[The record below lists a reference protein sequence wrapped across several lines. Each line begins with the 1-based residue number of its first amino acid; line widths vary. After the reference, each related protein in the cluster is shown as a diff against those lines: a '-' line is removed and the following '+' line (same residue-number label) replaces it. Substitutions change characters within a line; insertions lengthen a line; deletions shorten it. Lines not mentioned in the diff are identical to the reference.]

1 MLRKTIFMIL
11 LSIVAACLNIFF
23 NLLTAITGIPL
34 FLDTIMTIAITL
46 SFGPVWGV
54 ITGTL
59 TNFIQSSIWF
69 HGWAYYLFF
78 LCNIATALIVW
89 LFMRLF
95 PRELDIVNSRHNQAS
110 AQPPAALS
118 KSRRLNVIVTRVSVL
133 VLLSFT
139 LCFVIS
145 IMGGLIAGLINIILK
160 PEGMGTHLELEQ
172 IDTFQ
177 RNIPILKEIL
187 NRIPVNVADRLISV
201 FAGYGIALGLALIF
215 RKTSP

>member
-1 MLRKTIFMIL
+1 MFMIL
-11 LSIVAACLNIFF
+11 LSIAAACLNIFF
-23 NLLTAITGIPL
+23 NFLTAITGIPL

-69 HGWAYYLFF
+69 HGWSYYLFF

-89 LFMRLF
+89 LFTRLF
-95 PRELDIVNSRHNQAS
+95 PRELGANLQSDQT
-110 AQPPAALS
+110 PWS
-118 KSRRLNVIVTRVSVL
+118 KSRRLNVVVTRVSVL

-145 IMGGLIAGLINIILK
+145 ISGGLIAGLINIILK
-160 PEGMGTHLELEQ
+160 PEGMGVHLELEQ

-177 RNIPILKEIL
+177 RNIPILKEIM

-201 FAGYGIALGLALIF
+201 FAGYGIALGLGFVF
-215 RKTSP
+215 RKAKAPRQAGI